1 MCEAPACFRFTLTR
15 CLERPAHDY
24 SPTNWRGFAEYFT
37 LGVKQ
42 GMEPG
47 DLVSY
52 WVESHPN
59 CHRHTIAMVMK
70 FAKAREHRV
79 LQDEFAKL
87 VSGEL

>member
-1 MCEAPACFRFTLTR
+1 
-15 CLERPAHDY
+15 
-24 SPTNWRGFAEYFT
+24 
-37 LGVKQ
+37 
-42 GMEPG
+42 MEPG